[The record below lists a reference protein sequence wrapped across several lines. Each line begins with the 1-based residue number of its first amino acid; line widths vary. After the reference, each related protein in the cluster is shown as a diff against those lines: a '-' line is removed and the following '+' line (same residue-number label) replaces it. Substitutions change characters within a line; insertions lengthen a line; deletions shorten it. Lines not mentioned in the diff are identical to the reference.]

1 MGTFREN
8 PPGRGFPGG
17 LRRCCGSPWNNNCLR
32 RSALQPIPESRAA
45 AMRDVEI
52 GSMLT
57 LGEMLHASLW
67 SRSLAPEQM
76 KRVES
81 EIKTRQIPAGGFVCR
96 KGESVDHWIG
106 VIDGLV
112 KMTNLSA
119 DGKPTT
125 FTGLPAG
132 GWFGEGSLF
141 KEEPR
146 RYDVVALRNSV
157 VAYMPKATF
166 IRLLDTSI
174 EFNRFL
180 LIQLNERL
188 GQFIAMVEHDRLLEP
203 DARVARSLAAMFNP
217 YLYPGIGPQLQIS
230 QEEIGYLAGLSR
242 QRANQA
248 LKTLEKAGLLRVEY
262 GSITVLDLEGLRSFD
277 T

>member
-1 MGTFREN
+1 M
-8 PPGRGFPGG
+8 P
-17 LRRCCGSPWNNNCLR
+17 
-32 RSALQPIPESRAA
+32 
-45 AMRDVEI
+45 
-52 GSMLT
+52 T
-57 LGEMLHASLW
+57 LGEMLKASLW
-67 SRSLAPEQM
+67 SRSLSPEQLR
-76 KRVES
+76 RVEG
-81 EIKTRQIPAGGFVCR
+81 ETLARQVPSGGFVCR
-96 KGESVDHWIG
+96 KGEPVEHWIG
-106 VIDGLV
+106 VVDGLV

-125 FTGLPAG
+125 FTGLPTG
-132 GWFGEGSLF
+132 GWFGEGSLL
-141 KEEPR
+141 KNEPR
-146 RYDVVALRNSV
+146 KDDVVALRNSQ

-166 IRLLDTSI
+166 NRLLDTSI

-188 GQFIAMVEHDRLLEP
+188 GQFIAMVEYDRLLEP

-217 YLYPGIGPQLQIS
+217 HLYPGIGPQLHIS

-262 GSITVLDLEGLRSFD
+262 GGITVLDLEGLRRFEE
-277 T
+277 